1 MTCIATDQ
9 RANPRTASARV
20 TVNILRN
27 RFRPVFVNTPYGFSH
42 SENVQVGTSQ
52 YRVSAVDSDLVGR
65 INYDVI
71 GDGIAPYYY
80 SVNSLTG
87 DITIRNALT
96 TDRLNVNYVVSIYL
110 TIASLCHVL
119 LQCNLVSFD
128 DYTCIFMATHSY
140 MNISDIKTFSWKL
153 HISDIHVAYSCK
165 KNYNHLKK

>member
-1 MTCIATDQ
+1 MTCVATDQ

-42 SENVQVGTSQ
+42 SENIQVGTSQ

-96 TDRLNVNYVVSIYL
+96 TDRLNVNYVVSIYRSTWL
-110 TIASLCHVL
+110 LLHFVRCKFSVIQLHVPL
-119 LQCNLVSFD
+119 LMIRFSCNILNSG
-128 DYTCIFMATHSY
+128 M
-140 MNISDIKTFSWKL
+140 KTWKFE
-153 HISDIHVAYSCK
+153 ITQI
-165 KNYNHLKK
+165 